1 MPNLRPR
8 EVRERERD
16 PATPRN
22 SGVGGGATTTD
33 DHDDRDEAGGGGDGA
48 SPCPPSLILAATAEK
63 LRPRSGRGRDAAPA
77 SLYCDRRLPRTPLFS
92 IGVAQPRGGRC
103 TEATLKRGVQGVS
116 AGGPRGVQ
124 SVHCSAWWR
133 GDTRAAPTGRANI
146 DEGGSGGS
154 QAFKSRP
161 EYRGTLGVDLALTRW
176 QCPHPE
182 TPTPPP
188 QPARQRTR

>member
-1 MPNLRPR
+1 MESKIEPHLPTYPPHSSGALPTPSHSSELSAIPPPSAPR
-8 EVRERERD
+8 SMALLGTPPSSSPFQR
-16 PATPRN
+16 TPRH
-22 SGVGGGATTTD
+22 SFPPLLD
-33 DHDDRDEAGGGGDGA
+33 SSPLRGA

-116 AGGPRGVQ
+116 AGGLRGVQ
-124 SVHCSAWWR
+124 SLHCSAWWR

-146 DEGGSGGS
+146 DEGGV
-154 QAFKSRP
+154 
-161 EYRGTLGVDLALTRW
+161 RGVPGF
-176 QCPHPE
+176 QI
-182 TPTPPP
+182 PP
-188 QPARQRTR
+188 